1 MAMTVQPNHEPG
13 GQTQTLPPPTG
24 GPQGIVLRTRYF
36 RLDWTLRFTRPT
48 VTLDGHSD
56 RLPWG
61 EHFFPL
67 DAGRHQLQVS
77 YPYLRLW
84 EAGKASAAF
93 DVAPNQLVQ
102 ASYRSP
108 RSVLMA
114 FLPGKLSV
122 EPPAQS

>member
-1 MAMTVQPNHEPG
+1 MTVKSNHEPEG
-13 GQTQTLPPPTG
+13 PTQPVPPSTRG
-24 GPQGIVLRTRYF
+24 RQGIVLRTRYF

-48 VTLDGHSD
+48 VTVDGHSD
-56 RLPWG
+56 RLSWG

-67 DAGRHQLQVS
+67 DVGRHELQVS
-77 YPYLRLW
+77 YPYLRLS
-84 EAGKASAAF
+84 EAGKASAVF

-108 RSVLMA
+108 RSVLVA

>member
-1 MAMTVQPNHEPG
+1 MTVKPNHEPQG
-13 GQTQTLPPPTG
+13 PTQPLPPPTG
-24 GPQGIVLRTRYF
+24 GRQGDRPAHPVF
-36 RLDWTLRFTRPT
+36 PPRLDPQVYPPDRYSRRP
-48 VTLDGHSD
+48 LGSASLG
-56 RLPWG
+56 RALLSPRR
-61 EHFFPL
+61 
-67 DAGRHQLQVS
+67 GRHQLQVS
-77 YPYLRLW
+77 YPYVRLW
-84 EAGKASAAF
+84 EAGKASAVF